1 MSISKGLAKW
11 ARGLDQSDLAK
22 RFGTPLYVTSLA
34 QLTKNAKDWSRL
46 TGNPRDIAWPVKANP
61 SFAVLRH
68 FAKLGCSVDCASE
81 SEIRSAV
88 MVGIPWSG
96 ILYNTPVPNRDL
108 LAHVIRKG
116 GIGVVD
122 STGILQGLQQ
132 ALNGQEFA
140 GQIFV
145 RVSPRLPVEYLHH
158 ADWESSVA
166 HASSSSK
173 FGIPEES
180 IVELL
185 KACQIPI
192 RGLHMHVGTQMD
204 HLDPFKRA
212 VELLHGLAD
221 EIHQNT
227 PHRIEA
233 LDLGGGLGI
242 CFQEKE
248 SFPAILEYVA
258 AMKGSLRSDFRYLV
272 EPGHALVGNA
282 VALLTRVREV
292 KEIRGRR
299 WALVDAGTDQL
310 AKVTL
315 MNWYHEVLGPDGV
328 PLPTE
333 GSDAVGGPHCF
344 AGDLLVPHT
353 QLGSIR
359 PGDTLLVQHVG
370 AYCYS
375 LANHFNG
382 RFGPSHVAISEDG
395 QSVTKTQQP
404 EDWFFDSGNIG
415 FDWFDRTEPTAAH
428 QTAIQKQLPLDHVQS
443 LSSQYLSQ
451 LANNDRYEI
460 IAASR
465 LGPDRYFFEVQV
477 QCDVDFI
484 SMPFAIRIVGDAT
497 IVATLDCMQKQS
509 KDVCV
514 WATRLAMRAES
525 VLPVDRPLRVE
536 IHISPP
542 IDLYPSDRARSI
554 AHWSINEGQFSGSF
568 YLSISRYQ

>member
-1 MSISKGLAKW
+1 MSIRKGLAKW
-11 ARGLDQSDLAK
+11 ARGIDQSDLAK

-34 QLTKNAKDWSRL
+34 QLTKNAKDWFEL

-61 SFAVLRH
+61 SLSILRQL
-68 FAKLGCSVDCASE
+68 AKLGCSVDCASK

-122 STGILQGLQQ
+122 SLEILQWLEQV
-132 ALNGQEFA
+132 LKDQEIA

-166 HASSSSK
+166 HASRSSK
-173 FGIPEES
+173 FGIAEES

-185 KACQIPI
+185 KTCQIPI
-192 RGLHMHVGTQMD
+192 SGLHMHVGTQMD

-212 VELLHGLAD
+212 LELLHGLAD

-227 PHRIEA
+227 SHRIEA

-242 CFQEKE
+242 CFQETE
-248 SFPAILEYVA
+248 SFPSILEYVS

-272 EPGHALVGNA
+272 EPGHALVGDA
-282 VALLTRVREV
+282 VALLTSVREV
-292 KEIRGRR
+292 KELRGRR
-299 WALVDAGTDQL
+299 WALVDVGTDQL

-315 MNWYHEVLGPDGV
+315 MNWYHEVLGPDGI
-328 PLPTE
+328 PLPTD
-333 GSDAVGGPHCF
+333 GPDAVGGPHCF
-344 AGDLLVPHT
+344 AGDLLVPNT
-353 QLGSIR
+353 QIGSIR
-359 PGDTLLVQHVG
+359 TGDTLLVQHVG

-382 RFGPSHVAISEDG
+382 RFGPPHVAISEDG
-395 QSVTKTQQP
+395 QSVTRTHQS

-415 FDWFDRTEPTAAH
+415 LDWFDRTEPAPDP
-428 QTAIQKQLPLDHVQS
+428 QTAIEQQLPLDHVRS
-443 LSSQYLSQ
+443 LSSQYLGQ
-451 LANNDRYEI
+451 LAKNDRYEI

-465 LGPDRYFFEVQV
+465 LGSGRYFFEVQV
-477 QCDVDFI
+477 QCDVEFV
-484 SMPFAIRIVGDAT
+484 SMPFAIRIVGDAS
-497 IVATLDCMQKQS
+497 IVATLDSMQKQS

-514 WATRLAMRAES
+514 WATRLAMQANS
-525 VLPVDRPLRVE
+525 VLPVDRALRVE

-542 IDLYPSDRARSI
+542 IDLYGSDRIRSI

-568 YLSISRYQ
+568 YLSI

>member
-1 MSISKGLAKW
+1 MTSGNGLAKW
-11 ARGLDQSDLAK
+11 ARGVDQADLAK

-34 QLTKNAKDWSRL
+34 QLTKNAKDWFEL

-61 SFAVLRH
+61 SLSILRQL
-68 FAKLGCSVDCASE
+68 ARLGCSVDCASE
-81 SEIRSAV
+81 SEIRSAI

-108 LAHVIRKG
+108 LAQVVRKG

-122 STGILQGLQQ
+122 SVEILQGLEQSLQ
-132 ALNGQEFA
+132 DQEID

-166 HASSSSK
+166 HASTSSK

-185 KACQIPI
+185 KGCQVPI
-192 RGLHMHVGTQMD
+192 KGLHMHVGTQMD

-212 VELLHGLAD
+212 LELLHGLAD

-227 PHRIEA
+227 SHRIEA

-242 CFQEKE
+242 CFQESE
-248 SFPAILEYVA
+248 SFPTILEYVA

-272 EPGHALVGNA
+272 EPGHALVGDT
-282 VALLTRVREV
+282 VALLTTVREV

-328 PLPTE
+328 PLPTD

-359 PGDTLLVQHVG
+359 TGDTLLVQHVG
-370 AYCYS
+370 AYCYA

-395 QSVTKTQQP
+395 QSVTKTHQE

-415 FDWFDRTEPTAAH
+415 FDWLDRTEPTSAPDQALV
-428 QTAIQKQLPLDHVQS
+428 QQLPLDHVRN

-465 LGPDRYFFEVQV
+465 LASGRYFFEVQV
-477 QCDVDFI
+477 QTDVEFI

-514 WATRLAMRAES
+514 WATRLAMRADS
-525 VLPVDRPLRVE
+525 VIPAHRPLRVE
-536 IHISPP
+536 VHISPP
-542 IDLYPSDRARSI
+542 IDLHRSDRTRSI

-568 YLSISRYQ
+568 YLSI